1 MSKTFKIDNSKNII
15 MPNKCLLCGSSPQT
29 EYRIYRSKLL
39 GLSSFGFY
47 TKVRYLKGCISVPVC
62 LRHYLLMLFIRGLI
76 YMSVVAMIIFGI
88 LSISSLMDYLY
99 FPNSDISNKYI
110 ILFFAT
116 VVAFIILWKWLPVS
130 LKAVGKDSRT
140 IYIQNDRF
148 ADEFATINH
157 L

>member
-1 MSKTFKIDNSKNII
+1 MSKTFNIDNSKHII
-15 MPNKCLLCGSSPQT
+15 MPNKCLLCGSSPHT

-39 GLSSFGFY
+39 DLSSFGFY
-47 TKVRYLKGCISVPVC
+47 TKVSYLKGYISVPVC
-62 LRHYLLMLFIRGLI
+62 LRHYLLMLLVRGLI
-76 YMSVVAMIIFGI
+76 YMFVVAMILFGI
-88 LSISSLMDYLY
+88 LSIGSLMDYLY

-116 VVAFIILWKWLPVS
+116 MVVFIILRKWLPIR
-130 LKAVGKDSRT
+130 LKAVGKDSRA
-140 IYIQNDRF
+140 IYIQNDRY

>member
-1 MSKTFKIDNSKNII
+1 MSKTFKIDNSKHII
-15 MPNKCLLCGSSPQT
+15 MPKKCLLCGSSPHT

-39 GLSSFGFY
+39 NLSSFGFY
-47 TKVRYLKGCISVPVC
+47 TKVSYLKGSISVPVC
-62 LRHYLLMLFIRGLI
+62 LRHYLLMLLVRGLI
-76 YMSVVAMIIFGI
+76 YMSVVAMILFGI

-110 ILFFAT
+110 ILFFT
-116 VVAFIILWKWLPVS
+116 TMVAFIILLKWLPIK
-130 LKAVGKDSRT
+130 LKAVEKDSRT
-140 IYIQNDRF
+140 IYIQNDRY